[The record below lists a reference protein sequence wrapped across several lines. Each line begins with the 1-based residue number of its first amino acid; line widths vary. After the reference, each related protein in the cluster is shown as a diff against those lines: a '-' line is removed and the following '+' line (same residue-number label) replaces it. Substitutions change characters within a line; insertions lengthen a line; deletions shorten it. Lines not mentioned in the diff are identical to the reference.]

1 MSVVNTVLE
10 EIGELELVEGSRLPS
25 ERKLAEKCAISRS
38 SVRNALKELQ
48 SRRVL
53 AVRQGSG
60 YFLSSGF
67 ALQQALNGKD
77 SEWDME
83 RIKQVLAAR
92 KFVEALV
99 AELSSK
105 NMTEDQLNDL
115 EECLVDLGRAIMDV
129 DIHAIDLLHNRF
141 INIIQESC
149 SNREF
154 IRMLNEVRIPS
165 HYVVNILRMAE
176 GEERNAF
183 FSWHVNLFQAIKKK
197 NHSLAREVSE
207 RMNDS
212 FFKLFAK
219 YSHFIEF

>member
-1 MSVVNTVLE
+1 MSVVDTVLE

-38 SVRNALKELQ
+38 SVRTALKELQ

-67 ALQQALNGKD
+67 ALQQALGGKD
-77 SEWDME
+77 LEWDMD

-92 KFVEALV
+92 GFVAAHV
-99 AELSSK
+99 AEMSSR
-105 NMTEDQLNDL
+105 NMTAVQLEGLED
-115 EECLVDLGRAIMDV
+115 CLVDLGKAIISV
-129 DIHAIDLLHNRF
+129 DIHAIELLHGRF
-141 INIIQESC
+141 INIIQGSC

-165 HYVVNILRMAE
+165 HYIINILRMAE

-207 RMNDS
+207 RMSES
-212 FFKLFAK
+212 FLKLFTK